1 MGIEA
6 RVESE
11 DGEVEAELLDPANLT
26 AKLTAPFTGS
36 GSPCL
41 RFIDPY
47 GDTTFNQLQLP
58 VLIAE
63 LERAIEMA
71 TDPRVKSHGQG
82 LLELARRASSE
93 VHTSL
98 KFCGD

>member
-11 DGEVEAELLDPANLT
+11 DGHVEAELLDPNNLT
-26 AKLTAPFTGS
+26 TKLTGS
-36 GSPCL
+36 DSHCL

-47 GDTTFNQLQLP
+47 GVTLFNQLQLP
-58 VLIAE
+58 ILIGE
-63 LERAIEMA
+63 LERAIQIA
-71 TDPRVKSHGQG
+71 SDPRVKSHGHA

-93 VHTSL
+93 VHTYRR
-98 KFCGD
+98 FNGD